1 VTDSQNG
8 HGARNGG
15 RSTRIAAVGDLH
27 CTVDSR
33 GRLHDLFAQASA
45 EADVIALCGDLTD
58 YGLPD
63 EAHVLAG
70 ELSGARVPVVGVLGN
85 HDHESGKQ
93 VEVAQILTEAG
104 MKVLDGDAVQLA
116 GVGFAGTKGFAGG
129 FDIHSLG
136 AWGEVATKAFVQAA
150 VDEAMK
156 LEAGLARL
164 RTRTRV
170 ALLHYSPVSAT
181 VRGEPEQIYPFLGSS
196 RLEEPIERLEV
207 SAVFHGHAHH
217 GVREG
222 ATRRGVPVYNV
233 SMPLLLAA
241 GLGAKAYRVVELPS
255 QPDTEPRSPAEH
267 ELTPVRARQATQ
279 H

>member
-1 VTDSQNG
+1 VKESENG
-8 HGARNGG
+8 QVARNGA
-15 RSTRIAAVGDLH
+15 RTTRIAAVGDLH

-33 GRLHDLFAQASA
+33 GRLHDLFASASA

-70 ELSGARVPVVGVLGN
+70 ELTGARLPVVGVLGN
-85 HDHESGKQ
+85 HDHESGRQ

-116 GVGFAGTKGFAGG
+116 GVGFAGSKGFAGG
-129 FDIHSLG
+129 FDVHSLG
-136 AWGEVATKAFVQAA
+136 AWGEAATKAFVQAA

-164 RTRTRV
+164 RTRSRV
-170 ALLHYSPVSAT
+170 ALLHYSPVSGT
-181 VRGEPEQIYPFLGSS
+181 VLGEPEQIFPFLGSS
-196 RLEEPIERLEV
+196 RLEEPIDRLEV

-217 GVREG
+217 GRPE
-222 ATRRGVPVYNV
+222 AKTRRGVPVYNV

-241 GLGAKAYRVVELPS
+241 GRGAKPYRIVELPAEAEAQRAG
-255 QPDTEPRSPAEH
+255 QP
-267 ELTPVRARQATQ
+267 ELTPVRARTSA
-279 H
+279 HS

>member
-1 VTDSQNG
+1 VNES
-8 HGARNGG
+8 RNGQVARDGG
-15 RSTRIAAVGDLH
+15 RTTRIAAVGDLH

-33 GRLHDLFAQASA
+33 GRLHDLFAAASA
-45 EADVIALCGDLTD
+45 EADVIAVCGDLTD

-70 ELSGARVPVVGVLGN
+70 ELTGARVPVVGVLGN
-85 HDHESGKQ
+85 HDHESGRQ
-93 VEVAQILTEAG
+93 VEVAQILTEGG

-136 AWGEVATKAFVQAA
+136 AWGEAATKAFVQAA

-164 RTRTRV
+164 RTRSRV

-181 VRGEPEQIYPFLGSS
+181 VLGEPEQIYPFLGSS
-196 RLEEPIERLEV
+196 RLEEPIDRLEV

-217 GVREG
+217 GRTEG
-222 ATRRGVPVYNV
+222 KTRRGVPVYNV

-241 GLGAKAYRVVELPS
+241 GRGARPYRIVELYAEAES
-255 QPDTEPRSPAEH
+255 QPAGEA
-267 ELTPVRARQATQ
+267 ELTPVRARTSAQS
-279 H
+279 

>member
-1 VTDSQNG
+1 VNESGDGRGAGNG
-8 HGARNGG
+8 R
-15 RSTRIAAVGDLH
+15 RSTHRTRIAAVGDLH

-33 GRLHDLFAQASA
+33 GRLHDLFTSASA

-70 ELSGARVPVVGVLGN
+70 ELTGARVPVVGVLGN
-85 HDHESGKQ
+85 HDHESGRQ
-93 VEVAQILTEAG
+93 VEVAQILTEGG

-136 AWGEVATKAFVQAA
+136 AWGEAATKAFVQAA
-150 VDEAMK
+150 VDETMK

-181 VRGEPEQIYPFLGSS
+181 VRGEPEQIFPFLGSS
-196 RLEEPIERLEV
+196 RLEEPIDRLEV

-217 GVREG
+217 GVTEG
-222 ATRRGVPVYNV
+222 QTRRGVPVYNV
-233 SMPLLLAA
+233 SMPLLLSA
-241 GLGAKAYRVVELPS
+241 GRGAKPYRVVELPA
-255 QPDTEPRSPAEH
+255 DELPAPEEH
-267 ELTPVRARQATQ
+267 ELTPVRARTAS
-279 H
+279 HS